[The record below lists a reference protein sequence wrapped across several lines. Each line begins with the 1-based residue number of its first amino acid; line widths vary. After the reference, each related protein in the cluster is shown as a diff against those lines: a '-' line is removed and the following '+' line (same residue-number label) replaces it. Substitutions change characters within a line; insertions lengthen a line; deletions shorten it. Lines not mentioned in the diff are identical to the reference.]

1 MVLEHLDFSGNLLHG
16 SIPASLFGIPSIRTV
31 ALSINCFTGE
41 LPVAICSAMNVNVL
55 SMDGVGAADD
65 CRFWSSVDLAIARRF
80 VPLDGSIP
88 DCMWAMDNLT
98 VMHLSGNGLTGTIGS
113 FSSSS
118 KMLNMSLAH
127 NRYTEFIYGRN
138 D

>member
-16 SIPASLFGIPSIRTV
+16 SIPAKLFAVPGIRTV
-31 ALSINCFTGE
+31 ALSINCFSGE
-41 LPVAICSAMNVNVL
+41 LPVTICSAMDVNVL

-65 CRFWSSVDLAIARRF
+65 CAFWSNIDLPIARRF
-80 VPLDGSIP
+80 IPLEGSIP
-88 DCMWAMDNLT
+88 ECMWSMDNLT

-113 FSSSS
+113 FSSAS

-127 NRYTEFIYGRN
+127 NRSV
-138 D
+138 